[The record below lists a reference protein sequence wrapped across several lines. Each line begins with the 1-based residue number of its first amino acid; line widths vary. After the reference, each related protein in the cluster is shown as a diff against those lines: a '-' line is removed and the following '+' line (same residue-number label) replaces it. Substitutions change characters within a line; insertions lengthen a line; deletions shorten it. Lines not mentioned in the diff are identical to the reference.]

1 MKCSGLLFIFRKFH
15 FKTGHCC
22 TEYRG
27 RILDWV
33 AARHTEMLW
42 ATILDRLLSQELRVA
57 SEGFT
62 KQIDSGWTCAARG
75 VLFGLNFDM
84 R

>member
-1 MKCSGLLFIFRKFH
+1 MKYSRLPFIFRKFH
-15 FKTGHCC
+15 FKIGHCC

-33 AARHTEMLW
+33 AARHRAIFW
-42 ATILDRLLSQELRVA
+42 ATILDRLLPQELRVA
-57 SEGFT
+57 SKGFT
-62 KQIDSGWTCAARG
+62 KQINSGWTCAARG
-75 VLFGLNFDM
+75 VWLGLNFDL